1 MARLGTQAQETLP
14 QAGRKPSAR
23 ANPLYLGQ
31 CWTTGHSAQLSPL
44 DGTDSGACRWQ
55 CGHGLAEVVS
65 SQGSGGSSHC
75 EIAPRR
81 PSQGSRGVEEGG
93 QDEDAEDR
101 VVVFLTVLWSWQGAW
116 PFQCLRF
123 PIFKVG
129 SHPHEAQMWK
139 ALTEKLWIN
148 VNL

>member
-1 MARLGTQAQETLP
+1 MGQTLGLVDGSVATAWPRWSPARVLVARLTVKQPPGDPARGL
-14 QAGRKPSAR
+14 GVWRK
-23 ANPLYLGQ
+23 
-31 CWTTGHSAQLSPL
+31 
-44 DGTDSGACRWQ
+44 
-55 CGHGLAEVVS
+55 
-65 SQGSGGSSHC
+65 
-75 EIAPRR
+75 
-81 PSQGSRGVEEGG
+81 
-93 QDEDAEDR
+93 DEDAEDG

-129 SHPHEAQMWK
+129 SLPHEAQMWK